1 VTVPTLLV
9 RGRLSDI
16 VSPQGANDLLQLIPN
31 ANWVDVEAAGHMV
44 AGDKNDI
51 FDTAIEAFLRRTVH
65 VDGQGEQ

>member
-1 VTVPTLLV
+1 MTVPTLLV